1 MRDNNAHFLK
11 TNSVVICQSCLSD
24 VIYIFKCR
32 NTIPVDFLRW
42 DVHLLS
48 HLCRIRQYL
57 YGWLK
62 TLFWCHFYSSSLK
75 FYLSRSKSSEP
86 PKNKFLP
93 VIKVLISFNIRLSQV
108 KSNMNFNI
116 NVLSFIYA
124 LSTSVW
130 KKKQQQFSV
139 VTGLETLFFFMHNC
153 VRLASLIS

>member
-1 MRDNNAHFLK
+1 MHISWKQTVWSFARAVYPMSFTYL
-11 TNSVVICQSCLSD
+11 SVVIRFLLTFCAEMY
-24 VIYIFKCR
+24 IYYLICA
-32 NTIPVDFLRW
+32 
-42 DVHLLS
+42 
-48 HLCRIRQYL
+48 QYL

-86 PKNKFLP
+86 LKNKFLP